1 MKIPYLKKKPELK
14 SYHNVTW
21 EDNYSWI
28 HQKNILE
35 VLRDKTKLDPEVK
48 NYLDEENS
56 YANYHL
62 KDTENLQKKL
72 FDEIKGRIKLDDE
85 SLPYKDHT
93 YEYWSKTTAVGNYSI
108 KLRKKID
115 TDLVEE
121 IWNGDEEKKK
131 LETEYF
137 GVGDLEVS
145 NNDKYLG
152 YSLDIKGSEYYTIFI
167 RDIKTNEIITKE
179 ISETSGGI
187 TFSLDDKYVFYS
199 KLDQNHRARKIYR
212 HEIGNFNGQ
221 DELIFEEKSEA
232 FTVSIGLSSD
242 EKYYFINTSDHNT
255 SEQYYFG
262 VDEINIKPKLIIKRE
277 KGIIYS
283 VSSWDSK
290 FFNHTN
296 KDAED
301 FKIDVSDSLEK
312 QNWKTFIPPR
322 DEVLIGGCTFLKNW
336 IIRSET
342 SNALDKLF
350 VKNISSGVEEE
361 LIFSNETVYVPGIS
375 LIQKDRDTDNVYL
388 GYSSPKTPSRVY
400 SYNLSTKTKKLVKE
414 QEIPS
419 GHNPEDY
426 IVERVDY
433 KSHDGRLVPLTITRH
448 KKTKID
454 GSANLLLYGYGSYG
468 SSMSPNFSSTRLSL
482 INRDIIW
489 ATAHIRGG
497 MEKGMKWWKEGKLIN
512 KKNTF
517 EDYIHAAKY
526 LIDNNYSSKGKIIG
540 MGGSAGGLLMGAVV
554 NQAPELFLGIIMAV
568 PFVDSLTTNLDHSLP
583 LTVGEF
589 DEFGNAKD
597 IKEHFDYIFSYAPY
611 NNIKK
616 MDYPHILITTSLS
629 ANTLAVTPEPH
640 ENTIFLLWSKLNG
653 LNFSTILSLAI
664 NVRSSVF
671 INSEKGK
678 QNEFLIDPL
687 LKPFLGSATFPSN
700 LSILLASITL
710 NSFSEIFLSIS
721 CLSFTSFL
729 FSLAL

>member
-1 MKIPYLKKKPELK
+1 MKVPYLKKKPEIK
-14 SYHNVTW
+14 SCHNIDW

-28 HQKNILE
+28 HQSNILE
-35 VLRDKTKLDPEVK
+35 VLKDKTKLDPEVK
-48 NYLDEENS
+48 KYLEEENS
-56 YANYHL
+56 YAEHHL
-62 KDTENLQKKL
+62 KNTKNLQKKL

-85 SLPYKDHT
+85 SLPFKDHT
-93 YEYWSKTTAVGNYSI
+93 YEYWTKTTSIGNYSI
-108 KLRKKID
+108 KLRKKIN
-115 TDLVEE
+115 TDEIEE
-121 IWNGDEEKKK
+121 IWNGDEEKDK
-131 LETEYF
+131 LKTEYF

-152 YSLDIKGSEYYTIFI
+152 YSLDTKGSEYYTIFI
-167 RDIKTNEIITKE
+167 RDIITKKIISKE
-179 ISETSGGI
+179 IPETSGSI
-187 TFSLDDKYVFYS
+187 TFSLDDKYIFYS
-199 KLDQNHRARKIYR
+199 KLDENHRARKIYR
-212 HEIGNFNGQ
+212 HEVGNFNDE

-242 EKYYFINTSDHNT
+242 EKYYFIITSDHNT

-262 VDEINIKPKLIIKRE
+262 VNEKKPFPKLIMKRD
-277 KGIIYS
+277 KGILYS
-283 VSSWDSK
+283 VSSWNDK
-290 FFNHTN
+290 FYNHTN

-301 FKIDVSDSLEK
+301 FKIDICDNLEN
-312 QNWKTFIPPR
+312 QNWKAFVPPK
-322 DEVLIGGCTFLKNW
+322 DEVLIGGCTFLNNW

-350 VKNISSGVEEE
+350 VKNVSAGTEEE
-361 LIFSNETVYVPGIS
+361 LIFSDENIYVPGIS
-375 LIQKDRDTDNVYL
+375 LTQKDRNTDDVYL

-400 SYNLSTKTKKLVKE
+400 AYNLTNKSKKLVKE

-419 GHNPEDY
+419 GHNPDNY
-426 IVERVDY
+426 IVERVEY
-433 KSHDGRLVPLTITRH
+433 KSHDGRLIPLTITRH

-468 SSMSPNFSSTRLSL
+468 NSMSPSFSSTKLSL
-482 INRDIIW
+482 IDRDIIW

-497 MEKGMKWWKEGKLIN
+497 MEKGMKWWKEGKLTN

-526 LIDNNYSSKGKIIG
+526 LIDNKYSSKGKIIG

-589 DEFGNAKD
+589 DEFGNAKEN
-597 IKEHFDYIFSYAPY
+597 KEHFDYIYSYAPY

-629 ANTLAVTPEPH
+629 DNRVLFDEPAKFTAKLRDYKTD
-640 ENTIFLLWSKLNG
+640 NNLL
-653 LNFSTILSLAI
+653 
-664 NVRSSVF
+664 
-671 INSEKGK
+671 
-678 QNEFLIDPL
+678 L
-687 LKPFLGSATFPSN
+687 LKTEMNAGHGGKSGRDGA
-700 LSILLASITL
+700 IE
-710 NSFSEIFLSIS
+710 EIAIDYAFALKIS
-721 CLSFTSFL
+721 KKI
-729 FSLAL
+729 

>member
-35 VLRDKTKLDPEVK
+35 VLRDKTKLDPEVR

-167 RDIKTNEIITKE
+167 RDIETNEIITKK
-179 ISETSGGI
+179 ITETSGGI

-212 HEIGNFNGQ
+212 HEIGNFNSL

-262 VDEINIKPKLIIKRE
+262 VDEINTKPKLIIKRE

-290 FFNHTN
+290 FYNHTN

-361 LIFSNETVYVPGIS
+361 LIFSNENVYVPGIS
-375 LIQKDRDTDNVYL
+375 LTQKDRDTDNVYL

-629 ANTLAVTPEPH
+629 DNRVLFDEPAKFTAKLR
-640 ENTIFLLWSKLNG
+640 EYKTDNNLL
-653 LNFSTILSLAI
+653 
-664 NVRSSVF
+664 
-671 INSEKGK
+671 
-678 QNEFLIDPL
+678 L
-687 LKPFLGSATFPSN
+687 LKTEMNAGHGGKSGRDGA
-700 LSILLASITL
+700 IE
-710 NSFSEIFLSIS
+710 EIAIDYAF
-721 CLSFTSFL
+721 
-729 FSLAL
+729 ALKVAKKI

>member
-1 MKIPYLKKKPELK
+1 MKIPHLKKKVELK
-14 SYHNVTW
+14 SCHDVTW

-28 HQKNILE
+28 HQQNILE
-35 VLRDKTKLDPEVK
+35 VLKDKSKLNPEVK
-48 NYLDEENS
+48 KYLDEENS
-56 YANYHL
+56 YAEYHL
-62 KDTENLQKKL
+62 KDTKTVQKKL

-93 YEYWSKTTAVGNYSI
+93 YEYWTKTTATGNYSI

-115 TDLVEE
+115 TDNVEE

-131 LETEYF
+131 LSTEYF
-137 GVGDLEVS
+137 GIGDLEVS

-167 RDIKTNEIITKE
+167 RDIKTKKIISKE
-179 ISETSGGI
+179 IPETSGGI
-187 TFSLDDKYVFYS
+187 TFSLDDKYIFYS
-199 KLDQNHRARKIYR
+199 KLDENHRARKIYR
-212 HEIGNFNGQ
+212 HEIGNLN
-221 DELIFEEKSEA
+221 DDDKLIFEEKSEA

-255 SEQYYFG
+255 SEQYYFN
-262 VDEINIKPKLIIKRE
+262 VNEENPVPKLIIQRE
-277 KGIIYS
+277 RGVLYS
-283 VSSWDSK
+283 ISSWNDK
-290 FFNHTN
+290 FYNHTN
-296 KDAED
+296 KNAED
-301 FKIDVSDSLEK
+301 FKINISDSLEI
-312 QNWKTFIPPR
+312 QSWKTFIESKN
-322 DEVLIGGCTFLKNW
+322 EVLIGGCTFLKDW

-342 SNALDKLF
+342 SNALDKIF
-350 VKNISSGVEEE
+350 IKNISSGIEEE
-361 LIFSNETVYVPGIS
+361 LIVSDEKVCVPGIS
-375 LIQKDRDTDNVYL
+375 LTQRDRNTDNVYL

-400 SYNLSTKTKKLVKE
+400 LYNLSTKSKKLVKE

-419 GHNPEDY
+419 GHNSDDY
-426 IVERVDY
+426 IVERIEY

-454 GSANLLLYGYGSYG
+454 GTSNLLLYGYGSYG
-468 SSMSPNFSSTRLSL
+468 SSMSPSFSSTRLSL
-482 INRDIIW
+482 IDRDIIW

-497 MEKGMKWWKEGKLIN
+497 MEKGMKWWKEGKLTN

-517 EDYIHAAKY
+517 KDYNFAAKY
-526 LIDNNYSSKGKIIG
+526 LIDHKYSSKGKIIG

-597 IKEHFDYIFSYAPY
+597 NKEHFDYIFSYAPY

-629 ANTLAVTPEPH
+629 DNRVLFDEPAKFTAKLRDH
-640 ENTIFLLWSKLNG
+640 KTDNNLL
-653 LNFSTILSLAI
+653 
-664 NVRSSVF
+664 
-671 INSEKGK
+671 
-678 QNEFLIDPL
+678 L
-687 LKPFLGSATFPSN
+687 LKTEMNAGHGGKSGRDGA
-700 LSILLASITL
+700 IE
-710 NSFSEIFLSIS
+710 EIAIDYAFALKIS
-721 CLSFTSFL
+721 KKI
-729 FSLAL
+729 